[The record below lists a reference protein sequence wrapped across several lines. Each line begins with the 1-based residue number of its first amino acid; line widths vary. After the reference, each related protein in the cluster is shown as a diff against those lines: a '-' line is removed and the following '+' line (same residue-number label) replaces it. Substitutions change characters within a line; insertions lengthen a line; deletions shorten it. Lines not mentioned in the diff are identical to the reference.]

1 MRKQDIVFLAC
12 AVLLFILAFSF
23 PSIASKG
30 SLLHPEKATSSLAAL
45 IFFINGI
52 EIKKE
57 KWLEFFYLRDCLLI
71 QAATFFIS
79 SLIGLLLH
87 ELFFK
92 NFYLSPLILAGIV
105 LLSSLPTTVAS
116 ASIFT
121 KIAEGDS
128 TFTLINSIIGNTL
141 GLFIVPVITGFFI
154 PDWHSESFDTSLLM
168 LNLFLIALLPFSLGL
183 ALRKFIPENTVKLFL
198 KHIQRVLLLA
208 IVYLSLSES
217 FFQIDKDLLS
227 EKISYPI
234 LLLETFFLYLLF
246 LALSFMLSRYMSFTR
261 ERKIASIFILTQK
274 TAVLGIPLAE
284 SFFLS
289 SSEQSFLLFPLLFYT
304 LIQWAGSSA
313 LLILLG
319 RSEELK

>member
-12 AVLLFILAFSF
+12 AVFLFILAFSF
-23 PSIASKG
+23 PSIGSKG
-30 SLLHPEKATSSLAAL
+30 SLLHPEKATSFLAAL

-57 KWLEFFYLRDCLLI
+57 KWFEFFYLRDCLLI
-71 QAATFFIS
+71 QAATFLIS
-79 SLIGLLLH
+79 VLIGLLLH

-141 GLFIVPVITGFFI
+141 GLFIVPLITGYFI
-154 PDWHSESFDTSLLM
+154 PNWHRESFDTGLLA

-183 ALRKFIPENTVKLFL
+183 ALRKLNPGDAIKLFL
-198 KHIQRVLLLA
+198 KYFQRFLLLA

-217 FFQIDKDLLS
+217 FFQIDNDFLS
-227 EKISYPI
+227 AKISYPI
-234 LLLETFFLYLLF
+234 LLLETFILYLLF
-246 LALSFMLSRYMSFTR
+246 LALSFILSRFMAFSR
-261 ERKIASIFILTQK
+261 KRKIASIFILTQK

-304 LIQWAGSSA
+304 LIQWTGSSA
-313 LLILLG
+313 LLFLLG
-319 RSEELK
+319 QKEKLN